1 MQLLYHL
8 VNKKR
13 IKDAAN
19 ELSKPEKNE
28 LRKVLE
34 EQKIQQQAAARA
46 RKQKMLDLEEI
57 RKRNIKKSDIE
68 IEMDAKNKALN
79 TRADQMKLD
88 DHDDVKDM
96 NKMVA

>member
-1 MQLLYHL
+1 
-8 VNKKR
+8 
-13 IKDAAN
+13 
-19 ELSKPEKNE
+19 
-28 LRKVLE
+28 LE

>member
-1 MQLLYHL
+1 M
-8 VNKKR
+8 
-13 IKDAAN
+13 D
-19 ELSKPEKNE
+19 
-28 LRKVLE
+28 